1 VPGFLDVIPF
11 LSLDVAI
18 FVVLQPNLKSFN
30 INVLSTHAN
39 FLHFKKF
46 NMNVLTTH
54 ATHFNY
60 LGTC

>member
-1 VPGFLDVIPF
+1 MIPF